1 MQKYYYT
8 FSYHYYYAL
17 SIVCTY
23 YMYFVIIFIQ
33 IYISGIAMSQM
44 EMEQITDHF
53 DPYQNGYVDLSEI
66 AFILRGY
73 HKIRSLNKRRT
84 YHSKHGYVKVRRF
97 YQ

>member
-1 MQKYYYT
+1 
-8 FSYHYYYAL
+8 
-17 SIVCTY
+17 
-23 YMYFVIIFIQ
+23 
-33 IYISGIAMSQM
+33 MSQM

-73 HKIRSLNKRRT
+73 HTIRSLKKRRT
-84 YHSKHGYVKVRRF
+84 DNSKNGYLKVSRF